1 VIECIPNVSEGRD
14 RVAIDGIVAAVAAS
28 GCRVLD
34 LHVDPD
40 HHRSV
45 VTFVGEAD
53 ELFEGALA
61 LAREATARIDLRA
74 QRGVHPRMGSV
85 DVIPFVPLQAATM
98 TDCVRLARRV
108 GRAIG
113 EGLEIPVFLYEAAAS
128 SEARRSLA
136 TIREGQFEGLRKK
149 LDQPEWAPDFGP
161 RRPHPTAGA
170 AAVGARGFLVA
181 FNVVLGT
188 GDLSIARGIAGA
200 IREANG
206 GMKGV
211 KALGLALASRELVQV
226 SMNLTDIGAT
236 NLPAAYE
243 RVEREA
249 ACRGVSVVESE
260 IVGLVPRAAAGGAT
274 TADLRLD
281 RDLEGVILENRL
293 VPR

>member
-1 VIECIPNVSEGRD
+1 MIECIPNVSEGRD
-14 RVAIDGIVAAVAAS
+14 RAAIDGIVDAIAPS

-45 VTFVGEAD
+45 VTFVGEED
-53 ELFEGALA
+53 ELFEGVLT
-61 LAREATARIDLRA
+61 LTREAMARIDLRA
-74 QRGVHPRMGSV
+74 QRGVHPRMGAV
-85 DVIPFVPLQAATM
+85 DVIPFVPLGDVAMA
-98 TDCVRLARRV
+98 DCVRVARRV

-113 EGLEIPVFLYEAAAS
+113 EGLEIPVFLYAAAAS
-128 SEARRSLA
+128 SEARRNLE
-136 TIREGQFEGLRKK
+136 TIRKGQFEGLGKK
-149 LDQPEWAPDFGP
+149 LDQAEWAPDFGP
-161 RRPHPTAGA
+161 RSPHPTAGV

-181 FNVVLGT
+181 FNIVLGT
-188 GDLSIARGIAGA
+188 GDLTIARGIAA
-200 IREANG
+200 TIREANG
-206 GMKGV
+206 GMRGV

-236 NLPAAYE
+236 NLLAAYD

-249 ACRGVSVVESE
+249 ASRGVSVVESE
-260 IVGLVPRAAAGGAT
+260 IVGLVPRAAVGGAT
-274 TADLRLD
+274 TASLRLD

>member
-74 QRGVHPRMGSV
+74 QRGVHPRLGSV

>member
-1 VIECIPNVSEGRD
+1 VIECVPNVSEGRD
-14 RVAIDGIVAAVAAS
+14 RAAIDGIVAAVAAS

-45 VTFVGEAD
+45 VTFVGEED

-61 LAREATARIDLRA
+61 LAREAMARIDLRV
-74 QRGVHPRMGSV
+74 QRGVHPRMGAI

-113 EGLEIPVFLYEAAAS
+113 EGLEIPVFLYEAAAA
-128 SEARRSLA
+128 SEVRRSLA
-136 TIREGQFEGLRKK
+136 TIRKGQFEGLGKK
-149 LDQPEWAPDFGP
+149 LGQPEWAPDFGP
-161 RRPHPTAGA
+161 RRPHPTAGV

-188 GDLSIARGIAGA
+188 DDLSIARGIAGA

-206 GMKGV
+206 GLKGV
-211 KALGLALASRELVQV
+211 KALGLALASREVVQV

-236 NLPAAYE
+236 NLPAAYA

-260 IVGLVPRAAAGGAT
+260 IVGLVPRAAAAGAT

>member
-74 QRGVHPRMGSV
+74 QRGVHPRMGAV